1 MEILMVSSEA
11 VPYSKSGGL
20 ADVTSSLSTALA
32 QLDHDV
38 RLVLPNYK
46 LTDHSTFT
54 EMDLEIEVKL
64 ANKVEVVKVL
74 EKSVNKVKI
83 YLIDHKWFNSRE
95 GLYGQTSFTPY
106 PDNLLR
112 YTLIS
117 KAALELCKALKWAP
131 RIVHAHDWTT
141 GFLPALVKNDN
152 SKFFNK
158 TKTVFTIHN
167 LAYQGEFVR
176 LDTLLADL
184 PFSEGDFIGF
194 GVNKRVNMLKAALEQ
209 ADLITTVSP
218 TYAKEIQ
225 TAKFGN
231 NLDYLLK
238 SRSEHLV
245 GILNGIDID
254 EWNPETDQLLKHHYS
269 KNDLSNKALLK
280 KELQSKFALEVNEDI
295 ALIGMISR
303 IAEQKGF
310 VELCQGTPC
319 LLEQILSDMDVQI
332 VIVGTGDSALEEK
345 LANLAQL
352 HKNLSVNFIFDNE
365 AAHLVEAGSDFFLM
379 PSRYE
384 PCGLNQMYSLRYAT
398 LPIAHRTGG
407 LADSIIDVDNSN
419 GTGFLFDEMSSA
431 TIYGTIERALKLY
444 YEDKKLLEEVRI
456 RAMEQDF
463 SWEHSAQEYI
473 KSFEKILE
481 G

>member
-1 MEILMVSSEA
+1 
-11 VPYSKSGGL
+11 
-20 ADVTSSLSTALA
+20 
-32 QLDHDV
+32 
-38 RLVLPNYK
+38 
-46 LTDHSTFT
+46 
-54 EMDLEIEVKL
+54 
-64 ANKVEVVKVL
+64 
-74 EKSVNKVKI
+74 
-83 YLIDHKWFNSRE
+83 
-95 GLYGQTSFTPY
+95 
-106 PDNLLR
+106 
-112 YTLIS
+112 
-117 KAALELCKALKWAP
+117 
-131 RIVHAHDWTT
+131 
-141 GFLPALVKNDN
+141 
-152 SKFFNK
+152 
-158 TKTVFTIHN
+158 
-167 LAYQGEFVR
+167 
-176 LDTLLADL
+176 
-184 PFSEGDFIGF
+184 
-194 GVNKRVNMLKAALEQ
+194 MLKAALEQ

-407 LADSIIDVDNSN
+407 LADSIVDVDNSD